1 MKPEIERQK
10 EFDET
15 TLLEKEKECFGFYL
29 SSHPTTMFKKDN
41 PTCIPVNEIDK
52 NYDKTI
58 DTLVL
63 VEKIKTTQTKKGDKM
78 AFMTGSDETGSKE
91 FILFPK
97 VLQGIEEL
105 EKGKVVKVRGKVE
118 KRLNEIQ
125 VIVDKIKILQGE
137 NHENEK

>member
-1 MKPEIERQK
+1 MKPEIEQQP
-10 EFDET
+10 EYDDVY
-15 TLLEKEKECFGFYL
+15 LLEKEKEAFGFYL

-41 PTCIPVNEIDK
+41 PTCIPVIDIDK

-63 VEKIKTTQTKKGDKM
+63 IEKVKAINTKKGDKM
-78 AFMTGSDETGSKE
+78 AFLTGTDETGSKE

-125 VIVDKIKILQGE
+125 VIVEKIKYVQGE
-137 NHENEK
+137 QNES